1 MENANSPE
9 YLEKIKNAVIENLKK
24 TIPAP
29 SVQMQ
34 DVPREGFGTTNDEDD
49 AALDDEDED
58 NNKDVRL
65 TQRGFDKR
73 VVADNE
79 FEESDDEDMAEAN
92 GVYQTA
98 GKRKGI
104 QDYKNP
110 FAQDD
115 YDPSSAQNGNKQ
127 PTPAPEAQEKAGNDE
142 GDETMEDVEAEVHE
156 TKEAEKEAATEVVS
170 QGAPPADTAPQAD
183 NDGDIDMA
191 EAGESEAIPPIKQ
204 EEAEVQPTTAAA
216 EPSPAPA
223 PAPEKDQGNEKP
235 SADVTKD
242 DPPAQATVEH
252 AKDDAESVPPTSEV
266 KEAEKSDQEKA
277 DIPVKPTEAT
287 EDDSTKMDVEETPK
301 VDNTEATTA
310 APTANTGTDD

>member
-34 DVPREGFGTTNDEDD
+34 DVPREGFGTTNDEED

-110 FAQDD
+110 FAQEDFD
-115 YDPSSAQNGNKQ
+115 AVPAQNGNKQ
-127 PTPAPEAQEKAGNDE
+127 PTPAPEAQEKAANDE
-142 GDETMEDVEAEVHE
+142 GDETMEDVEVEVVE
-156 TKEAEKEAATEVVS
+156 EREAEKDAADDPTP
-170 QGAPPADTAPQAD
+170 QGASADAAAQAD
-183 NDGDIDMA
+183 NDGDVDMV
-191 EAGESEAIPPIKQ
+191 EAGETEAIPSIKQ
-204 EEAEVQPTTAAA
+204 EEADVRPTTAAA
-216 EPSPAPA
+216 ESSPAPA
-223 PAPEKDQGNEKP
+223 PAAREEDQGNDKA

-242 DPPAQATVEH
+242 NVPAQAVVEQS
-252 AKDDAESVPPTSEV
+252 KSEGEGDPPVSDA
-266 KEAEKSDQEKA
+266 KEAGNTDQEKPGSPA
-277 DIPVKPTEAT
+277 KPDQAI
-287 EDDSTKMDVEETPK
+287 EDDSTKMDVEETPNADDK
-301 VDNTEATTA
+301 ERTSATPPNDTGADN
-310 APTANTGTDD
+310 